1 MMVHWQELTK
11 DISAKDMDDFGE
23 FRETKDEPNLIAGFV
38 ISKGSGKAYSIQVQ
52 MDTKTLGASSG
63 VKVFCNCD
71 NFKFQWAYV
80 LHKFDALI
88 APQNFILLP
97 PKQTN
102 PNQVIGC
109 CKHIKVFLELKYK
122 AELRKLN
129 MVKGHV

>member
-1 MMVHWQELTK
+1 MIQWTELTK

-23 FRETKDEPNLIAGFV
+23 FRETKDEPNIIAGFV

-52 MDTKTLGASSG
+52 MDTRSLVQTSR

-80 LHKFDALI
+80 LHKWNALI
-88 APQNFILLP
+88 SPQNFILLP

-102 PNQVIGC
+102 PNLDLGC
-109 CKHIKVFLELKYK
+109 CKHIKVFLELAFEQQLKK
-122 AELRKLN
+122 IN
-129 MVKGHV
+129 MMKGHV

>member
-1 MMVHWQELTK
+1 MVHWQLLTK
-11 DISAKDMDDFGE
+11 DISAKDMEDFGE
-23 FRETKDEPNLIAGFV
+23 FRETKDTDNLIAGFV
-38 ISKGSGKAYSIQVQ
+38 VSKGSGKAYSIQVQ
-52 MDTKTLGASSG
+52 MDTRTLGASSG

-80 LHKFDALI
+80 LHKHDALI

-102 PNQVIGC
+102 PNLTVGC

-129 MVKGHV
+129 MVKGQV

>member
-1 MMVHWQELTK
+1 MIPWSDLTK
-11 DISAKDMDDFGE
+11 DISSKDMDDFGE
-23 FRETKDEPNLIAGFV
+23 FRETKDVDNLVAGFV
-38 ISKGSGKAYSIQVQ
+38 VSKGSGKAYSIQVQ
-52 MDTKTLGASSG
+52 MDTAHLGPHSK

-80 LHKFDALI
+80 LFKHDALI

-102 PNQVIGC
+102 PNLAVGC

-122 AELRKLN
+122 ADLKKLN